1 MPGVAA
7 EVAASMSPSQQQK
20 SRQQQPAAAA
30 RRRRAERT
38 MSYSELVYKFAML
51 QGGINKKMDC
61 LQLKIFLFFLLFVLL

>member
-7 EVAASMSPSQQQK
+7 EVAVKMSLGQQQK

-38 MSYSELVYKFAML
+38 MSCSELVYKFVML
-51 QGGINKKMDC
+51 QGGINKK
-61 LQLKIFLFFLLFVLL
+61 